1 MMISVTIRAEWFNE
15 IKASVPHADPYF
27 YTERGTDYV
36 EVDVDEQ
43 LFEAVSKEMGWM

>member
-1 MMISVTIRAEWFNE
+1 MMISVTIREEWFYE

-27 YTERGTDYV
+27 YTENGINYV

-43 LFEAVSKEMGWM
+43 LFEAISKDMGWM

>member
-1 MMISVTIRAEWFNE
+1 MMTGVAIRVEWFEE

-27 YTERGTDYV
+27 YTEQGINYV

>member
-1 MMISVTIRAEWFNE
+1 MMISVAIRVEWFNE

-27 YTERGTDYV
+27 YTECGINYV

>member
-1 MMISVTIRAEWFNE
+1 MMISVAIRVEWFNE

-27 YTERGTDYV
+27 YTEHGTDYV

-43 LFEAVSKEMGWM
+43 LFRAVSKEMGWM